1 MDAIGIIP
9 ARYHSTR
16 FEGKVLKDLLG
27 KSVIQHVWDN
37 AKRASTL
44 EDLIVATDDERI
56 KSEVLRFGGK
66 AVLTAKEH
74 RSGTDRLREVVNPL
88 DVKVVVNVQAD
99 EPLLHPSMIDDIV
112 RSLLE
117 DKGINMATLKRLIT
131 EPEELTDPN
140 VVKVVTDRN
149 DHALYFSRSLI
160 PYPRGKKDT
169 QFYKHIGL
177 YAVTK
182 DFLFTFTNLPLSN
195 LEEIEGL
202 EQLRALENGYR
213 IKVVETQFETIGID
227 TPEDLERARQALKSR
242 EKCQSTSS

>member
-16 FEGKVLKDLLG
+16 FEGKVLKELLG

-37 AKRASTL
+37 ARRASTL

-74 RSGTDRLREVVNPL
+74 KSGTDRLREVVNPI
-88 DVKVVVNVQAD
+88 DVKVVVNIQAD
-99 EPLLHPSMIDDIV
+99 EPLLHPSMIDDMV
-112 RSLLE
+112 RALLE
-117 DKGINMATLKRLIT
+117 DKQVDMVTLKKKIT
-131 EPEELTDPN
+131 DPEELINPN
-140 VVKVVTDRN
+140 VVKVVTDKN
-149 DHALYFSRSLI
+149 DYALYFSRSTV
-160 PYPRGKKDT
+160 PYPRVKKSA

-182 DFLFTFTNLPLSN
+182 DFLFTFTNLPPST
-195 LEEIEGL
+195 LEGVEGL
-202 EQLRALENGYR
+202 EQLRVLENGYK
-213 IKVVETQFETIGID
+213 IKVIETQFDTIGID
-227 TPEDLERARQALKSR
+227 TPEDLERANEVLRKRSKS
-242 EKCQSTSS
+242 